1 MAESLKTLLKYHWI
15 TIKIKEMKN
24 IKLLIVASLLIFFSQ
39 SFAATNGHSPND
51 ILGYYWSPEKD
62 AKIQIYLKSQEY
74 FGKFVWL
81 AKPRKDIKNSDKAL
95 RNRDVLGLEL
105 LSGFSYDDGSYSGGN
120 IYDPE
125 SGKTYSC
132 KMSLDGT
139 KLKVRGYIGFSLFG
153 RTEYFERIK

>member
-1 MAESLKTLLKYHWI
+1 MAESLKTLSKYHWT
-15 TIKIKEMKN
+15 TIKMKDMKKM
-24 IKLLIVASLLIFFSQ
+24 KLQIVVCLLGLLSQ
-39 SFAATNGHSPND
+39 SFITTDGHTPNE

-62 AKIQIYLKSQEY
+62 AKIQIYLKGQEY

-81 AKPRKDIKNSDKAL
+81 AKPRKDIKNPDKAL
-95 RNRDVLGLEL
+95 RNRDILGMEL
-105 LSGFSYDDGSYSGGN
+105 LKGLTYDDGSYSGGD

-132 KMSLDGT
+132 KMSFDGSR
-139 KLKVRGYIGFSLFG
+139 LKVRGYIGFSLFG